1 MENNNIPPLP
11 PKTKKCAQKKKNI
24 PSYTP
29 LFNKDG
35 RTPYI
40 EAQRRLEDFFAPPK
54 NNVQ

>member
-11 PKTKKCAQKKKNI
+11 PKTKKRAQKKKNI